1 MDRAKGFACSCRELA
16 ARARFGALATVAGA
30 AESGWPFA
38 TLVAVSFDALGRPLL
53 LLSRLAEHTKN
64 LEACPR
70 ASLLVSSADIARE
83 SLDPLAQGRMTLV
96 GECRRLER
104 GAGGDAAAASD
115 ARARFLTAHPEAAG
129 YASFPDFDMWRL
141 EVAHVRWVGG
151 FGAIDWVSGEDYAGA
166 VSPGDS
172 GERTC

>member
-1 MDRAKGFACSCRELA
+1 MDRAKGFARSCRELA

-30 AESGWPFA
+30 TESGWPFA
-38 TLVAVSFDALGRPLL
+38 TLVAVSFDARGLPLL

-83 SLDPLAQGRMTLV
+83 SVDPLAQGRMTLV

-104 GAGGDAAAASD
+104 GAGASDD
-115 ARARFLTAHPEAAG
+115 ARARFLTAHPEAAV
-129 YASFPDFDMWRL
+129 YAAFPDFDMWRL

-151 FGAIDWVSGEDYAGA
+151 FGAMDWVSREDYAGA
-166 VSPGDS
+166 VLPGDS
-172 GERTC
+172 GDRTC